1 MTARWCWLASAIS
14 FLISSELLAL
24 PVNTSTIARAE
35 RIALTISSWKFS
47 PGPISRE
54 ACQHARPHRSSAS
67 QTRAA
72 ILRSCDEW
80 LIKTNGCIA
89 AVADASIAGR
99 FTATIRP
106 MPAGLGAEHR
116 AHGPHSSA
124 ERPALAGDEFG
135 EGVLGLG
142 AAQDM
147 VCVVALLGKLLL
159 NAVRLLRHQQRLD
172 AQHRVAVVAGD
183 RLG

>member
-24 PVNTSTIARAE
+24 PVNTSTIERAE

-47 PGPISRE
+47 PGPMSRE
-54 ACQHARPHRSSAS
+54 ACQHARPRCFSAS

-89 AVADASIAGR
+89 AAADASIEGR

-106 MPAGLGAEHR
+106 MPARPGLAFAR
-116 AHGPHSSA
+116 MAFDSSA

-135 EGVLGLG
+135 EGVLGLR
-142 AAQDM
+142 APQNM

-159 NAVRLLRHQQRLD
+159 NALPLLRHQQRLD